1 MVSIKLANSQ
11 AFDSLEGHTIL
22 DSGRKQGVVLEHSCR
37 TGRCGVCKVRVM
49 RGATKI
55 ETSEESLNEAE
66 SGEGFILTCC
76 RSAVSDIELD
86 TTDLGRLAHLKVQT
100 LPARI
105 DSLAKLADD
114 VLEVVFRTPPNSI
127 LQFLP
132 GQYIDVIGP
141 GGIRRSYSI
150 ANAPR
155 DNGHITLHIRKVPS
169 GEMSA
174 YWFEQAKQND
184 LLRFE
189 GPMGTFCLHETPA
202 THLILLATGTG
213 IAPIKA
219 ILEELQQDPDP
230 YRFEQIKLYWGGR
243 YLHDLY
249 WEPTFTKMP
258 LIFIP
263 VLSRESSWEG
273 RAGYIQDAALNDAP
287 PLENSV
293 VYACGS
299 EAMIQDARAALLGA
313 GLPAGNFHSDAF
325 VQSGGL
331 SL

>member
-11 AFDSLEGHTIL
+11 TFDSLEGQTIL

-37 TGRCGVCKVRVM
+37 TGRCGACKARVM
-49 RGATKI
+49 RG
-55 ETSEESLNEAE
+55 ETRVEAAEESLNETE
-66 SGEGFILTCC
+66 SNQGFILTCC
-76 RSAVSDIELD
+76 RSAVSEVELD
-86 TTDLGRLAHLKVQT
+86 TVDLGRLAHLKVQT

-114 VLEVVFRTPPNSI
+114 VVEVVLRTPPNSV
-127 LQFLP
+127 LEFLP

-155 DNGHITLHIRKVPS
+155 GNGRITLHIRKVPG

-189 GPMGTFCLHETPA
+189 GPLGTFCLRETPA
-202 THLILLATGTG
+202 SHLVLLATGTG
-213 IAPIKA
+213 IAPVKA
-219 ILEELQQDPDP
+219 ILEELQQDPEA
-230 YRFEQIKLYWGGR
+230 YKFEQINLYWGGR

-249 WEPTFTKMP
+249 WEPAFTQIPVTFV
-258 LIFIP
+258 P
-263 VLSRESSWEG
+263 VLSREPSWDG
-273 RAGYIQDAALNDAP
+273 KAGYIQDAALSDA
-287 PLENSV
+287 LQLKNSV

-299 EAMIQDARAALLGA
+299 EAMIQDAKSALLEA
-313 GLPAGNFHSDAF
+313 GLLACNFFSDAF
-325 VQSGGL
+325 VQSGG
-331 SL
+331 SDF